1 MRRPAPLAAAR
12 TARHGGAGWSHL
24 YAPNPFIFYADG
36 GDPSSDPA
44 PVPTPPGGT
53 AATPPK
59 PAPPAG
65 KVFTQEEVEALAAR
79 EKDQGKRAGARAAL
93 EEFAK
98 ANGFTN
104 ADDAKAFIEEA
115 RKAREA
121 QMSEQEK
128 REKELAERE
137 RRAEERERAAAAR
150 EKAAARRAVLV
161 GLGATGDDLEDAVA
175 LLRVDDDA
183 DDTAVAEAA
192 DKLKDRRPELFGGTR
207 PTGDPAPA
215 PTTPPAPGGAPA
227 GGPPPRQPAPKT
239 DVNAR
244 ARQKAIDMG
253 YAKPDAA

>member
-24 YAPNPFIFYADG
+24 YAPSPFIFYADG
-36 GDPSSDPA
+36 GDPGGDPA

-59 PAPPAG
+59 PAPPAN

-150 EKAAARRAVLV
+150 ETAAARRAVLV

-183 DDTAVAEAA
+183 DDTAVADAA
-192 DKLKDRRPELFGGTR
+192 AKLKDRRPELFGAAK
-207 PTGDPAPA
+207 PADDPAA
-215 PTTPPAPGGAPA
+215 GSTTPPAPGGAPA
-227 GGPPPRQPAPKT
+227 GGPPARTPSSGARPGDRGREMARLRGHLPPA
-239 DVNAR
+239 A
-244 ARQKAIDMG
+244 
-253 YAKPDAA
+253 